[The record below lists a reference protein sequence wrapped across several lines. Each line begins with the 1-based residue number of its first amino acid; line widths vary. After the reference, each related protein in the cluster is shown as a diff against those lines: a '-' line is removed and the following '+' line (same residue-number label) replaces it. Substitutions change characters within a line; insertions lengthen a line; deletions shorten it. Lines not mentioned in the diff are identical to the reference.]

1 MNFLLDHIKV
11 NIYDRCELQVSN
23 YRLESESKEYAACR
37 FDLNGLH
44 IISRNSK
51 ITTKKTG
58 QFVTFWQRNGKGT
71 IAPFH
76 QYDYFNFFIVNVQND
91 DRIGQFVFPKTVLI
105 KNGIISSDK
114 KEGKRGFRIYPIW
127 DNPDNKQAKAAQL
140 WQLNHFYEIKDILDF
155 NKIKELYNTY

>member
-114 KEGKRGFRIYPIW
+114 KKAKEVFVFIQFGIIPTTNRLKPPSFGNLIIFMKLKIYLI
-127 DNPDNKQAKAAQL
+127 L
-140 WQLNHFYEIKDILDF
+140 IK
-155 NKIKELYNTY
+155 

>member
-114 KEGKRGFRIYPIW
+114 KKGKEVSVFIQFGIIPTTNRLKPPSFGNLIIFMKLKIYLI
-127 DNPDNKQAKAAQL
+127 L
-140 WQLNHFYEIKDILDF
+140 IK
-155 NKIKELYNTY
+155 

>member
-105 KNGIISSDK
+105 KNLSLIHI
-114 KEGKRGFRIYPIW
+114 
-127 DNPDNKQAKAAQL
+127 
-140 WQLNHFYEIKDILDF
+140 
-155 NKIKELYNTY
+155 

>member
-114 KEGKRGFRIYPIW
+114 KEGKEVFVFIQFGIIPTTNRLKPPSFGNLIIFMKLKIYLI
-127 DNPDNKQAKAAQL
+127 L
-140 WQLNHFYEIKDILDF
+140 IK
-155 NKIKELYNTY
+155 

>member
-114 KEGKRGFRIYPIW
+114 KEGKRGFVFI
-127 DNPDNKQAKAAQL
+127 Q
-140 WQLNHFYEIKDILDF
+140 FG
-155 NKIKELYNTY
+155 